1 MKFPMQRNPIKI
13 KALII
18 LLLAILIA
26 GFTTFLAIGILGTST
41 ATGRSGKELVG
52 KEAPFFVAPMV
63 GGQLISLED
72 YKDRPVVL
80 NFWASW
86 CPPCRDETPGMERVW
101 RKYKDEGVI
110 ILGINVQ
117 DGEKEAQRYI
127 SEFGVT
133 FFNALDLDGDITVDY
148 GVTGLPVTFFINEEG
163 FVIGRWVGSISER
176 KLDSWVSDLLF
187 SEDPIAELNGEN
199 PNGYRRLD

>member
-1 MKFPMQRNPIKI
+1 MKFPIQRNPIRI
-13 KALII
+13 KALTI
-18 LLLAILIA
+18 LLLGILIA
-26 GFTTFLAIGILGTST
+26 GFTTFLAIGVLGTST

-52 KEAPFFVAPMV
+52 KKTPFFVAPKV

-72 YKDRPVVL
+72 YKERPLIL

-117 DGEKEAQRYI
+117 DGEKEAERYI

-133 FFNALDLDGDITVDY
+133 FSNALDLDGSITVDY
-148 GVTGLPVTFFINEEG
+148 GITGLPVTFFINKKG
-163 FVIGRWVGSISER
+163 FVIGRWVGSISEE
-176 KLDSWVSDLLF
+176 KLDNWVSSLIF
-187 SEDPIAELNGEN
+187 SEDSIAEPDGEK
-199 PNGYRRLD
+199 PD